1 MPEFAEITFGDR
13 TLRLPVVEGSEGEI
27 ALDISELRERL
38 GVITLDN
45 GYGNTGSCRS
55 AITYIDGEQGI
66 LRYRGYDIAELAEK
80 STFLEAA
87 YLLIHGELPTA
98 DQYDDFAG
106 TVLDQMMVHENLRHF
121 FNGFPSDA
129 HPMAVAA
136 AVVASL
142 STFYPEYMNARRGPD
157 AVESCRHLL
166 AKLPAIIAWSY
177 KQSRGIPVTYPR
189 CDLGYVENFLHML
202 FSTPY
207 RVHQPDP
214 VVTRALDLIFLLH
227 ADHEQNCS
235 TSTVRVVGSSQS
247 NLFASISAGVS
258 ALWGPLHG
266 GANQALIEMLNY
278 IERAGLTPAQF
289 VEKVKDRNS
298 GVRLMG
304 FGHRVYRNYDPRA
317 KVLKKAAGDV
327 LDKLGVH
334 TRLLETA
341 MELER
346 VALADEYF
354 LERKLY
360 PNVDFYSG
368 IILHAIGIPT
378 NMFTAIFAIG
388 RMPGWLA
395 QWLEMNADPQ
405 TRIARPRQVYTGAP
419 RRPFVPYAA
428 RGDGRS
434 PTRNPCHAGT

>member
-1 MPEFAEITFGDR
+1 MAEFADLTFRGHSI
-13 TLRLPVVEGSEGEI
+13 RLPVTVGSEGEI
-27 ALDISELRERL
+27 AVDISSVRDDL
-38 GVITLDN
+38 GVITLDP
-45 GYGNTGSCRS
+45 GLGNTGACQS

-66 LRYRGYDIAELAEK
+66 LRYRGYDIAELAEN
-80 STFLEAA
+80 SAFLEVA
-87 YLLIHGELPTA
+87 YLLMNGDLPSA
-98 DQYDDFAG
+98 DQFDEFAAG
-106 TVLDQMMVHENLRHF
+106 VMDNMLVHENLRHF
-121 FNGFPSDA
+121 FNAFPRDA

-142 STFYPEYMNARRGPD
+142 ATFYPESMGARKGVD
-157 AVESCRHLL
+157 AMESCRRLL
-166 AKLPAIIAWSY
+166 AKLPTIVAWSY

-189 CDLGYVENFLHML
+189 CDLGYVQNFLHML

-207 RVHQPDP
+207 RVLDPDP
-214 VVTRALDLIFLLH
+214 TVSRALDLIFLLH

-235 TSTVRVVGSSQS
+235 TSTVRMVGSSQA

-266 GANQALIEMLNY
+266 GANQALIEMLIY
-278 IERAGLTPAQF
+278 IQRAGLTPAQF
-289 VEKVKDRNS
+289 VEKIKNKES

-304 FGHRVYRNYDPRA
+304 FGHRVYKNYDPRA

-327 LDKLGVH
+327 LQKLGVH
-334 TRLLETA
+334 SELLETA
-341 MELER
+341 LALED
-346 VALADEYF
+346 VALHDEYF

-405 TRIARPRQVYTGAP
+405 TRIARPRQVYTGATQ
-419 RRPFVPYAA
+419 RVYVPFRA
-428 RGDGRS
+428 RGDGRI
-434 PTRNPCHAGT
+434 PRRRPCNAGS